1 MDRDSN
7 REPFQVLLAEDN
19 PAGTFLVHEA
29 LKHQA
34 IEYEMH
40 VVNDGEKAFRFLD
53 RVEKGELPCPDV
65 VLLDLNLPCTT
76 GADVLARMRRIAGC
90 REVRVVALTSSD
102 APLDG
107 QAMQEL
113 GIDHYFR
120 KPTGFEDFM
129 KLGELIRRQLE
140 NGA

>member
-1 MDRDSN
+1 MDRDSK

-29 LKHQA
+29 LKQQA

-65 VLLDLNLPCTT
+65 VLLDLNLPCKT
-76 GADVLARMRRIAGC
+76 GVDVLARMRRSDIC

-113 GIDHYFR
+113 GIEHYLR

-140 NGA
+140 SGA

>member
-1 MDRDSN
+1 MDRDSTG
-7 REPFQVLLAEDN
+7 EPFQVLLAEDN
-19 PAGTFLVHEA
+19 PAGTFLVHQA
-29 LKHQA
+29 LKQQA

-65 VLLDLNLPCTT
+65 VLLDLNLPCKT
-76 GADVLARMRRIAGC
+76 GADVLARMRRSNIC

-102 APLDG
+102 APQDQEAL
-107 QAMQEL
+107 QEL

-120 KPTGFEDFM
+120 KPSDLKDFM
-129 KLGELIRRQLE
+129 QLGELIRRQLE
-140 NGA
+140 SGA